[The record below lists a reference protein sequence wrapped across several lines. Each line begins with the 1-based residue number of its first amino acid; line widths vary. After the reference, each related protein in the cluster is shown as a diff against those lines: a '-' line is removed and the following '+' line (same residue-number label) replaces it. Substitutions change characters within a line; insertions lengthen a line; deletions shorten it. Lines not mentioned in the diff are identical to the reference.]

1 MMFTKPHP
9 ALVEVAHRGG
19 KTLEFAQGE
28 ARAGRIAAVQSPD
41 GWLMTRDEAEAVI
54 REWLDE

>member
-1 MMFTKPHP
+1 MINPRTH
-9 ALVEVAHRGG
+9 ASLVEVAHRAR

-41 GWLMTRDEAEAVI
+41 GWLMTRDRAEAVI
-54 REWLDE
+54 KEWVDT

>member
-1 MMFTKPHP
+1 MINPRTH
-9 ALVEVAHRGG
+9 ASLVEVAHRAR

-41 GWLMTRDEAEAVI
+41 GWLMERDRAEVVI
-54 REWLDE
+54 AQWRTT

>member
-1 MMFTKPHP
+1 MIFTKHH
-9 ALVEVAHRGG
+9 ASLVEVSVRSG
-19 KTLEFAQGE
+19 KAQDWLEGE
-28 ARAGRIAAVQSPD
+28 AVRGRIAAVQSPD